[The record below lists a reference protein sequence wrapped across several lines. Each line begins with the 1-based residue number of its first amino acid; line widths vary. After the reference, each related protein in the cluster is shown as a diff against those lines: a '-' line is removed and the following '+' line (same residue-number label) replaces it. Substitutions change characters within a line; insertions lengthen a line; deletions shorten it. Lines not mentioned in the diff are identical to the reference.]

1 MEEYLQMIKDCLSEK
16 RRDSLTDW
24 EARFLLDIE
33 RQLVRNTHPMT
44 FKQQNRISEIW
55 EKVTKNG

>member
-16 RRDSLTDW
+16 RSDSLTDW
-24 EARFLLDIE
+24 EHRFLLDIE